1 MSRVKGT
8 YQSEYDEFQILV
20 LTSKRIL
27 RTLIMFKEENTTEI
41 VLPTKQ
47 RFDRLSANSQLP
59 ARLRHCLRHRLWE
72 SATVGIM
79 RLSLLQLHQ
88 AVSSA
93 E

>member
-47 RFDRLSANSQLP
+47 RFDRLTANSQLP
-59 ARLRHCLRHRLWE
+59 ARLRHYLRHRLWE